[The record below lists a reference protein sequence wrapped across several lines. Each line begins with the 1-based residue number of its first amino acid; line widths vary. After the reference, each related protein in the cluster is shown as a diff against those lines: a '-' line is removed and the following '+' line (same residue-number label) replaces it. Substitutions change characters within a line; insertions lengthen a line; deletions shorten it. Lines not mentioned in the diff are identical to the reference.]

1 MSIESPGQRSGRDIT
16 LLYSPPYTMRM
27 RAPALPLASKC
38 LGCSRADSPQ
48 MPRLRP
54 TRLQTTTS
62 RTAEHSTQ
70 PTIHLP
76 EKVQVS
82 LGRDRPA

>member
-1 MSIESPGQRSGRDIT
+1 MGTEDLASPGGET
-16 LLYSPPYTMRM
+16 ALPHSPPYIMRM
-27 RAPALPLASKC
+27 RAPVLPLASKWLRSC
-38 LGCSRADSPQ
+38 QADSPQ

-62 RTAEHSTQ
+62 RTTEHSTQ

-76 EKVQVS
+76 
-82 LGRDRPA
+82 R